1 MRRISFRNP
10 QRRLS
15 QPSSWKDCLR
25 LWEVQK
31 LLLVLL
37 SLCALT
43 GDSRGQPP
51 EAVGK
56 QQQIT
61 LATVS
66 ANYREGLLKLARE
79 YEALHPGVQVHV
91 QVQPPNGY
99 ETWLRTQ
106 IGTGSD
112 TAPDIYNANY
122 AIGFY
127 ERGLLV
133 NLTPYMEQ
141 TNPYTNKPWK
151 QNLDAQFLEKYK
163 IGGDVA
169 VLPLDF
175 IEIAFFYNK
184 DVFAKL
190 GLKPPRT
197 WEEMLSQADRIRKAG
212 YIPFAVPGDADSYWS
227 GTVGWIF
234 RFFTDAYL
242 RDAVPL
248 VMSHPNDW
256 DYNPRVNDGFKLDV
270 SSPYND
276 ATLIMNPERLIAAI
290 RDKQIRMDSVRFQEA
305 YTKIAEFA
313 SYWQRGFNGTNANS
327 AYQLFLTHKAAMML
341 HASPTIS
348 QLEKD
353 QSDLYPEDRFEWGVF
368 SVPPL
373 TQSRFHIPPFRGV
386 GGAGAMWSVVKKND
400 AQTKLVTDFLMFTT
414 TPHAA
419 QTLVEEAVKARQSI
433 NGPLLIPG
441 AKMPE
446 TMARHFNAFTNRGF
460 EKLSFRGLADEQESV
475 WKWTVWAQQYLD
487 GRVSVDTCLKRYQE
501 TMLEAVPRVV
511 HQMNYDMN
519 PQTKDKVGK

>member
-1 MRRISFRNP
+1 M
-10 QRRLS
+10 L
-15 QPSSWKDCLR
+15 PSSRPLAFR
-25 LWEVQK
+25 Q
-31 LLLVLL
+31 L
-37 SLCALT
+37 SLWKGRLFTGMPLKLFAILLPLFVFM
-43 GDSRGQPP
+43 GDSQGQPP
-51 EAVGK
+51 ASSGK
-56 QQQIT
+56 RQQIT
-61 LATVS
+61 IATVS
-66 ANYREGLLKLARE
+66 SNYREGLLKLAHE
-79 YEALHPGVQVHV
+79 YEVLHPEVEVRV
-91 QVQPPNGY
+91 QVQPTNGY

-106 IGTGSD
+106 VGASSD

-122 AIGFY
+122 ALGFY

-133 NLTPYMEQ
+133 NLTPYLEQ
-141 TNPYTNKPWK
+141 TNPYTHKTWK

-169 VLPLDF
+169 IIPLDF

-190 GLKPPRT
+190 GLQPPKT
-197 WEEMLSQADRIRKAG
+197 WEEMLSQAERIRKAG

-242 RDAVPL
+242 RDTVPL
-248 VMSHPNDW
+248 VMSSPGDW
-256 DYNPRVNDGFKLDV
+256 DYNPRVNDGFHLDV
-270 SSPYND
+270 TSPYND
-276 ATLIMNPERLIAAI
+276 ATLIMNPERLIKAI
-290 RDKQIRMDSVRFQEA
+290 RDKQIRMNSPRFHEA

-327 AYQLFLTHKAAMML
+327 AYQLFLTRKAAMML

-353 QSDLYPEDRFEWGVF
+353 QSDLFPEDRFNWGVF

-373 TQSRFHIPPFRGV
+373 TQSQFHIPPFRGV

-400 AQTKLVTDFLMFTT
+400 AQTQLVTDFLMFTT

-487 GRVSVDTCLKRYQE
+487 GRITTDTCLQRYQE
-501 TMLEAVPRVV
+501 TMQEAVPRVV
-511 HQMNYDMN
+511 RQMNYDMN
-519 PQTKDKVGK
+519 PRTRDKVGK